1 MPDDLYCSSDELGSA
16 LPFGLCDSLFNFSA
30 AVRAFVGEVDLRH
43 APMGFNIS
51 NVHSQQSPAGGADNW
66 SYFDFVVLDVG
77 GHVASPSVW
86 KHAKSSLDLTYGVWR
101 SLIVNSCEHTKNRRT
116 IFVCVAKSTHGLT
129 DLRHS
134 RLIVFLPLTLK
145 LMLVCSEIRH
155 ALQNFFAF
163 KDPISRFS
171 SLL

>member
-1 MPDDLYCSSDELGSA
+1 
-16 LPFGLCDSLFNFSA
+16 
-30 AVRAFVGEVDLRH
+30 
-43 APMGFNIS
+43 MGFNIS

-66 SYFDFVVLDVG
+66 GYF
-77 GHVASPSVW
+77 
-86 KHAKSSLDLTYGVWR
+86 
-101 SLIVNSCEHTKNRRT
+101 NSCERTKNRRT

>member
-1 MPDDLYCSSDELGSA
+1 LS
-16 LPFGLCDSLFNFSA
+16 FGLCDSLFNFSA

-51 NVHSQQSPAGGADNW
+51 NVHRQRSSAGGADKC

-77 GHVASPSVW
+77 GHVGSRSVR

-101 SLIVNSCEHTKNRRT
+101 TLIVNSRERTKNGHT
-116 IFVCVAKSTHGLT
+116 IFVCVANLTHGPT

-134 RLIVFLPLTLK
+134 RLIMFLPFTLK
-145 LMLVCSEIRH
+145 LTLVCSEIRH